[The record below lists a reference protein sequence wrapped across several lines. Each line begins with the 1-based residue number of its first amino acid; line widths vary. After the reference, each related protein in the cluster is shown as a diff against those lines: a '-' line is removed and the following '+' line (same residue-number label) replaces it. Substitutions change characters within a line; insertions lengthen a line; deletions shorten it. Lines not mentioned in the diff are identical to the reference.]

1 MALDTV
7 SPSPGAARQANVQAP
22 RAESGVMPRVLVAHA
37 NKSMRQLI
45 KLYLVCSG
53 YDVTLAE
60 DAIEAGR
67 QAMQQPPDLIILDVE
82 MPYMD
87 GLEFVSALRSGTSV
101 PLIPV
106 SFPPSCCSTPCR
118 AACGRAAKRAC
129 VRAFAPRPWQPRP
142 SRAFPLSRAAR
153 PARCGSVTMFDP
165 RAAPPA

>member
-22 RAESGVMPRVLVAHA
+22 RAESGVMPRVLVAHP

-45 KLYLVCSG
+45 KLHLVCSG

-60 DAIEAGR
+60 DAVEAGR

-106 SFPPSCCSTPCR
+106 IFLTAR
-118 AACGRAAKRAC
+118 EDALGRAERLGATACLTTPLSTDELLHAVVRC
-129 VRAFAPRPWQPRP
+129 VRPQSEARL
-142 SRAFPLSRAAR
+142 RAGFRTARA
-153 PARCGSVTMFDP
+153 
-165 RAAPPA
+165 

>member
-22 RAESGVMPRVLVAHA
+22 RAESGVMPRVLVAHP

-45 KLYLVCSG
+45 KLHLVCSG

-60 DAIEAGR
+60 DAVEAGR

-106 SFPPSCCSTPCR
+106 IFLTAR
-118 AACGRAAKRAC
+118 EEALARAERLGAAACLTTPLSSELLLDAVSRC
-129 VRAFAPRPWQPRP
+129 VRPRSEARL
-142 SRAFPLSRAAR
+142 RAGFRTPPLATAA
-153 PARCGSVTMFDP
+153 
-165 RAAPPA
+165 